1 MRSVVWSLMTVA
13 AVALAGCSNSSNP
26 SSSADTGG
34 QAATAPAA
42 AANSVSGTITLR
54 GDIKPSDQDK
64 LVISLIDTTAQG
76 SAPVATKT
84 IAPATTFPLPFELN
98 FNASNI
104 ATNDLYIVQVELTD
118 GDRHYNMPLQAPV
131 LTQGHPTSNIAIELA
146 PEQTPGEKMLTA
158 FHDLQRQIG
167 GMKRTAGTK
176 LEPNASR
183 AWQVFRDGTEVKFI
197 RELVDYGDKG
207 FTSTDYAYKDGK
219 LWVVQQQK
227 KANQGAKPTSTDTA
241 GWGDDGSLV
250 LKTHEANGNTDA
262 LSDSDAGN
270 LQQQGKDILNLA
282 TGGKGK

>member
-34 QAATAPAA
+34 QAANAPAA

-54 GDIKPSDQDK
+54 GDIKPSNQDQ

-84 IAPATTFPLPFELN
+84 IAPATTFPLPFELS
-98 FNASNI
+98 FNPANI

-146 PEQTPGEKMLTA
+146 PEQTPGEKMLNA

-167 GMKRTAGTK
+167 GLKRSAGTK

-250 LKTHEANGNTDA
+250 LKTHEANGNTDT
-262 LSDSDAGN
+262 LSDSDAAN